1 MINNFLIIW
10 QQRDIVLAGLLN
22 TVILLVISGVASLV
36 LGALLTSLLMS
47 ENKAVSRAAAA
58 YVDAMRCAPFLLF
71 VYLIYFGLPT
81 LGINMSNWSAGA
93 VALILYNTAYMGEL
107 LRGAWLELPASL
119 IESGKAFG
127 FRGITLLRRI
137 ILPPVMLRAMPLVGN
152 QLIQI
157 VKDSAF
163 LTVIAVGELTHE
175 MTGIQATYFIP
186 FAAFVAAVLLY
197 WCLCLAIEAGTGMLN
212 KFAEERRA

>member
-1 MINNFLIIW
+1 LINNFLIIW

-22 TVILLVISGVASLV
+22 TVILLVISGVTSLI
-36 LGALLTSLLMS
+36 LGALLTPLLMS

-81 LGINMSNWSAGA
+81 LGINLSNWSAGA

-127 FRGITLLRRI
+127 FRGLTLLRRI

-186 FAAFVAAVLLY
+186 FAAFVAAVILY

>member
-36 LGALLTSLLMS
+36 LGALLTPLLMS
-47 ENKAVSRAAAA
+47 ENKAVSRAATA

-81 LGINMSNWSAGA
+81 LGIRMSNWSAGA

-127 FRGITLLRRI
+127 FRGLTLLRRI

>member
-22 TVILLVISGVASLV
+22 TVILLGISGVASLV
-36 LGALLTSLLMS
+36 LGALLTPLLMS
-47 ENKAVSRAAAA
+47 ENKAVRRAAAA

-163 LTVIAVGELTHE
+163 LTVIAVSELTHE

>member
-36 LGALLTSLLMS
+36 LGALLTPLLMS

-127 FRGITLLRRI
+127 FRGLTLLRRI

>member
-1 MINNFLIIW
+1 LINNFLIIW

-22 TVILLVISGVASLV
+22 TVILLIISGVASLV

-127 FRGITLLRRI
+127 FRGLTLLRRI

>member
-1 MINNFLIIW
+1 MIANFLIIW
-10 QQRDIVLAGLLN
+10 QQRDAVLAGLLN
-22 TVILLVISGVASLV
+22 TVILLAVSGVASLV
-36 LGALLTSLLMS
+36 LGALLMPMLMS
-47 ENKAVSRAAAA
+47 QNKAVSRVAAV

-81 LGINMSNWSAGA
+81 LGIRMSNWSAGA
-93 VALILYNTAYMGEL
+93 LALILYNAAYMGEL
-107 LRGAWLELPASL
+107 LRGAWVELPASL

-127 FRGITLLRRI
+127 FRGFTLLRRI
-137 ILPPVMLRAMPLVGN
+137 ILPPVMLRATPLVGN

-163 LTVIAVGELTHE
+163 LTVIAVSELTHE

-197 WCLCLAIEAGTGMLN
+197 WCICLAIEAGTGMLN

>member
-22 TVILLVISGVASLV
+22 TVILLVISGVTSLI
-36 LGALLTSLLMS
+36 LGALLTPLLMS

-81 LGINMSNWSAGA
+81 LGIRMSNWSAGA

-127 FRGITLLRRI
+127 FRGLTLLRRI

>member
-1 MINNFLIIW
+1 MIDNFLIIW
-10 QQRDIVLAGLLN
+10 QQRDVVLAGLLN
-22 TVILLVISGVASLV
+22 TVILLVISGMASLV

-81 LGINMSNWSAGA
+81 LGINLSNWSAGA

-127 FRGITLLRRI
+127 FRGLTLLRRI

-186 FAAFVAAVLLY
+186 FAAFVAAVILY